1 MVSKVSSVWGSQ
13 TGWLS
18 RRENGYLVTAT
29 LEGTPVRYFSDD
41 SKTVERAFSRA
52 CQRTFFRRFL
62 PWVSPAPR
70 ELVLFNPAS
79 TNLFIE
85 AILEEDFQSSAFR

>member
-18 RRENGYLVTAT
+18 RRENGYLLTAT
-29 LEGTPVRYFSDD
+29 LEGAPVRYFSDD
-41 SKTVERAFSRA
+41 SKTVEGAFDRA

-62 PWVSPAPR
+62 PWISPAPR
-70 ELVLFNPAS
+70 ELILVRPAE
-79 TNLFIE
+79 TNLVM
-85 AILEEDFQSSAFR
+85 EE